1 MFCEFKKYLPV
12 APWSAAG
19 QRPGM
24 SHAARSPAPQDPPA
38 ARPGAGDPAM
48 AAAPAHAPS
57 VTKEIEHQGFFC
69 LFWEKESG
77 HFGNFYRLKCPI
89 WEFLYR

>member
-1 MFCEFKKYLPV
+1 VFCEFKKYLPV

-57 VTKEIEHQGFFC
+57 VTKEIEHGPNIDAKLLPHITNIHCEQ
-69 LFWEKESG
+69 
-77 HFGNFYRLKCPI
+77 
-89 WEFLYR
+89 